1 MPFEV
6 VSCNLRTNSSSISVS
21 PNPSNGSVMLS
32 LLEIVSSGEKQYKEN
47 VILDY
52 EGEIIIFDKLG
63 NIVHVES
70 LKSEKQE
77 LNISFL
83 RSDMYIIEV
92 INGGNRSRS
101 KLMIIR

>member
-1 MPFEV
+1 
-6 VSCNLRTNSSSISVS
+6 
-21 PNPSNGSVMLS
+21 MLS